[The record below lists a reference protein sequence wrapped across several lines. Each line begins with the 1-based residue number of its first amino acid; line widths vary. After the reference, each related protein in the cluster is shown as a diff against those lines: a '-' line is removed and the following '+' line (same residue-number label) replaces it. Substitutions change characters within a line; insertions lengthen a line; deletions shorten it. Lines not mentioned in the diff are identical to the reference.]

1 MSLPSDV
8 DVHDVYLCVCLSWA
22 GWLGISYN
30 TRHTVL
36 CLKTHLH
43 VVPKSSKLKL
53 YMLNG
58 CETTQTIHPD
68 TVILS

>member
-43 VVPKSSKLKL
+43 VVP
-53 YMLNG
+53 
-58 CETTQTIHPD
+58 
-68 TVILS
+68 